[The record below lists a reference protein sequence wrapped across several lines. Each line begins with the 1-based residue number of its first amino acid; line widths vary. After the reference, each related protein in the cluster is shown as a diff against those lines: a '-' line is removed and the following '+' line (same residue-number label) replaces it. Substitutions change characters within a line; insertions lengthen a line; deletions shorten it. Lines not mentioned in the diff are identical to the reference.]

1 MMNIKLA
8 TENRKAAAA
17 RLAEIIGGTSRYTKV
32 PRCAYEV
39 GPYFIEKDSTVT
51 VPEDADL
58 ESLRRLADEG
68 LIEPFE
74 EEAKEAPEAAP
85 EAADE
90 ADAAAET
97 APAAE
102 ADGLTVSLPLDG
114 FNPDSLDRLQKLVD
128 SKATLIKKA
137 LNAQRLTIRRDGDRV
152 SFPWWDHMPEPEEAQ
167 AYMSFIAELSRMAKE
182 AKRVTATETEVESEK
197 YAFRCFLLR
206 LGFIGSDSKA
216 QRKILMKRLSG
227 TAAFP
232 NKAKADAFGAAQKA
246 KRDAAKAAE
255 ATQENRPT
263 QNETKSSGA
272 HSTMDTPAGYSG
284 NTMMNQLSNEEVRA

>member
-39 GPYFIEKDSTVT
+39 GPYFIEKDGTVT

-58 ESLRRLADEG
+58 EPLRTLADEG

-74 EEAKEAPEAAP
+74 EEAKEAPEAADK
-85 EAADE
+85 ANT
-90 ADAAAET
+90 AAET
-97 APAAE
+97 APDAE
-102 ADGLTVSLPLDG
+102 AGGLTVSLPLDG

-152 SFPWWDHMPEPEEAQ
+152 SLPWWDEMPEPDETQ
-167 AYMSFIAELSRMAKE
+167 AYMNFIAALCRMAKE

-216 QRKILMKRLSG
+216 HRKILMKRLSG

-232 NKAKADAFGAAQKA
+232 NKEKADAFGAAQKA

-255 ATQENRPT
+255 TT
-263 QNETKSSGA
+263 
-272 HSTMDTPAGYSG
+272 
-284 NTMMNQLSNEEVRA
+284 EVTA